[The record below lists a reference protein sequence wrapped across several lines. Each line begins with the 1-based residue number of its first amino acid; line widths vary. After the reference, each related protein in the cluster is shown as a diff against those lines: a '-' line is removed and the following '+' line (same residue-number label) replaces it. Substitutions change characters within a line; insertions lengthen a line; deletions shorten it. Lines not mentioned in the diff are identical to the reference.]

1 MTQATLNAL
10 TTRDKGSRN
19 SRRLRAAGSIP
30 GVVYGEGVAP
40 LVVSVDAKEF
50 RTSVSG
56 DQGLNSLI
64 TLTADGKSYTVLAR
78 ELQRHK
84 VRGTVAHIDFQVVDP
99 NKPVIATVPVH
110 RIGDAVE
117 VRHADWEIDQQLFSV
132 ELKARPADVPTHV
145 DADISHLTPGATLHV
160 GDLVLPAGVEAA
172 GDKNAAVVST
182 RQGRVALVG
191 GGQDAAAA
199 APDAA
204 AAPAA
209 TPSA

>member
-1 MTQATLNAL
+1 M
-10 TTRDKGSRN
+10 
-19 SRRLRAAGSIP
+19 
-30 GVVYGEGVAP
+30 
-40 LVVSVDAKEF
+40 
-50 RTSVSG
+50 
-56 DQGLNSLI
+56 
-64 TLTADGKSYTVLAR
+64 LAR

-99 NKPVIATVPVH
+99 NKPVVATVPVH
-110 RIGDAVE
+110 MIGDAVE

-132 ELKARPADVPTHV
+132 ELRARPADVPTHV

-191 GGQDAAAA
+191 SSWRFGALRTKNEEEVHRHFLLSVLPILDLNMKEH
-199 APDAA
+199 
-204 AAPAA
+204 A
-209 TPSA
+209 TM